1 MSKVFK
7 ISGAIASILLLL
19 VGGVSWWA
27 HVQRNQVL
35 QWILVEI
42 NQNLNGQ
49 ISAKSLDFTPFARG
63 SGIGFTLREVAIYD
77 SAYAQHRTKLLAVR
91 RINVGIGVQNLLKGQ
106 FELKSVGIEEGTIR
120 LFKQKNGYNNTHFFE
135 NGNSNRL
142 PDGKNGFAARFFGG
156 LQSVCFKDVAFQ
168 LDDSVAH
175 KKIAFTLQDI
185 TNDLSH
191 TPALWH
197 THWRGSVYF
206 EELTFNAERGTFL
219 RQKNTQTDLHIRY
232 DPLQQ
237 YLYLDSS
244 RLQVAQDWLGLQG
257 AFGFL
262 GKGVLKLNIQTDTL
276 AVARALTLLPQPLA
290 NTITEFGVLPVVKAN
305 IQLDGLLN
313 ESGTPRIDIDF
324 QTDTFRYET
333 PVGTLMRIKAVAN
346 YTNHLDPRLGTTDQ
360 NSRIS
365 VTRLSGLLAGAVP
378 YRAVFTVSNL
388 ENPQLAMNGVIET
401 DLVRCNNLLD
411 DRCRF
416 GSGKATVSYRYR
428 GQMFPLF
435 DPKRNVLNGTLRG
448 EVTLD
453 KGTFWY
459 TPQRLH
465 LTNATGKIEF
475 DENRLRVSFLHLNHQ
490 HNLVKMSGKIVG
502 LLPYIFQSNGKVT
515 ADWAISTPDLS
526 LDWIQNSKETNPKRR
541 KKRSISALIDNV
553 LARLNCKLT
562 VVAKRVRFRRFRATD
577 VLAKLQ
583 LSSSTIEL
591 KNGKMNAFGG
601 SFGLSGGVN
610 NLHLPTRQLYASGTI
625 GRAEVKKVFQGFENF
640 SQKTITDHHLSGTLS
655 SAFEFRA
662 NTKKDFSIWP
672 NSMTAKVNV
681 VLEKGEL
688 THFEPIKQVQRFLF
702 KRRNF
707 DQIRFATIQN
717 EFNLTGKMLNISKM
731 AVESSVL
738 TMFVEGVYSF
748 ENKTDLL
755 VQIPLS
761 NFKRRSAD
769 YELVKHDLR
778 NLKGSNIFLRA
789 IEIDG
794 SMKIKYDLFK
804 RGRR

>member
-1 MSKVFK
+1 
-7 ISGAIASILLLL
+7 
-19 VGGVSWWA
+19 
-27 HVQRNQVL
+27 
-35 QWILVEI
+35 
-42 NQNLNGQ
+42 
-49 ISAKSLDFTPFARG
+49 
-63 SGIGFTLREVAIYD
+63 
-77 SAYAQHRTKLLAVR
+77 
-91 RINVGIGVQNLLKGQ
+91 
-106 FELKSVGIEEGTIR
+106 
-120 LFKQKNGYNNTHFFE
+120 
-135 NGNSNRL
+135 
-142 PDGKNGFAARFFGG
+142 
-156 LQSVCFKDVAFQ
+156 
-168 LDDSVAH
+168 
-175 KKIAFTLQDI
+175 
-185 TNDLSH
+185 
-191 TPALWH
+191 
-197 THWRGSVYF
+197 
-206 EELTFNAERGTFL
+206 
-219 RQKNTQTDLHIRY
+219 
-232 DPLQQ
+232 
-237 YLYLDSS
+237 
-244 RLQVAQDWLGLQG
+244 
-257 AFGFL
+257 
-262 GKGVLKLNIQTDTL
+262 
-276 AVARALTLLPQPLA
+276 
-290 NTITEFGVLPVVKAN
+290 
-305 IQLDGLLN
+305 
-313 ESGTPRIDIDF
+313 
-324 QTDTFRYET
+324 
-333 PVGTLMRIKAVAN
+333 
-346 YTNHLDPRLGTTDQ
+346 
-360 NSRIS
+360 
-365 VTRLSGLLAGAVP
+365 
-378 YRAVFTVSNL
+378 
-388 ENPQLAMNGVIET
+388 
-401 DLVRCNNLLD
+401 
-411 DRCRF
+411 
-416 GSGKATVSYRYR
+416 
-428 GQMFPLF
+428 
-435 DPKRNVLNGTLRG
+435 
-448 EVTLD
+448 
-453 KGTFWY
+453 
-459 TPQRLH
+459 
-465 LTNATGKIEF
+465 GKIEF

-515 ADWAISTPDLS
+515 ANWAISTPDLS

-688 THFEPIKQVQRFLF
+688 TRFEPIKQVQRFLF

-717 EFNLTGKMLNISKM
+717 EFNLTGKTLNISKM